1 MCLCGIK
8 TVVGLSANSTFT
20 ENHRTGMP
28 FVLDAKWI
36 RPAWW
41 GFCISTGVAAL
52 LLVVQLIWHRTIESD
67 WTNLKAS
74 RENDLAELVQA
85 RVHATILEQARLAER
100 VLREPDIQKA
110 FREQTPAML
119 SSAFQRLESH
129 REEESL
135 SLDVVD
141 TSGHII
147 LWAGRS
153 VRSKYPSA
161 GIQGTSEELVLVTLS
176 GLHRF
181 LSVGKSAGPEGPA
194 VFVSS
199 PLETNYPLSNRFV
212 SQLSLA
218 QAFRRET
225 GVAIEF
231 TSEVSSKDTAGD
243 LMFAVPVSDRNQ
255 RILTTALIPVP
266 TIAGEEAKTD
276 RWLDRGVALAVA
288 VAILFLGVVLAR
300 KFMSDSGFGHRRLL
314 LIPVLWLVRLGWRTA
329 GFPSAFGGGFLFDPA
344 VHSSPFPL
352 GLAGSLGELTISAV
366 CMLLTF
372 GLVFRSAVQWYGES
386 RRPERKLSRR
396 SEWLVLA
403 LTVPIIIGFQWVV
416 RGYGA
421 AVRSFVFD
429 STIRYLDPVSLLP
442 GAEMAV
448 MHFSILMLTLAL
460 VAAVGASF
468 IMVSRFAGKVL
479 TQVKSRLART
489 SLVTTAFVA
498 GYGVYLLI
506 DWPGQ
511 IPFVV
516 PLILYA
522 YGAFLLFLTDHPDAT
537 PPFLRRGGASSVA
550 ILLAAGFVIAVIS
563 LDVKTHE
570 KERERVKILAE
581 ELLRPAD
588 TWLSFVISESV
599 RAATTKAAE
608 QLVVNGSDSTF
619 SIDLAFNLWAQT
631 LLSKEGYSSAL
642 VVYGRTGKEIS
653 RFAVGLSSYDQME
666 LLTELFHREEDAL
679 LVVDRKGVEGTTKYY
694 GQWEHVL
701 DSQVQPIGTIAIV
714 MSASQRSLFRGEAPE
729 QLRTTS
735 SSRIEDLVRPTFIS
749 EYRGGELWSTN
760 DPVLFRGMPLPR
772 EIAAALQSNTA
783 RFVWSEQDVE
793 GNDYEILYVRDD
805 SDSSRVLSIG
815 IRTLG
820 LRWHLFGIVKTLLVY
835 ALFLA
840 LAVAVMLARESM
852 KGISLRFGFREKLG
866 FSFAVLSLL
875 PLLLMA
881 YYDRQLAVAR
891 LDENITRRLSQEL
904 DLIQQRFISAVLDED
919 DFNSGVTNDF
929 CEAIAS
935 DYGIDF
941 SVYESSELK
950 ASSRPELYRASI
962 LDCRLTGTAFGNA
975 MTLGRGFYKS
985 QERVGEINYFVGYR
999 PIVIGGGIRGV
1010 LAVPALYRQQEID
1023 EELAQRN
1030 AFVLGAYAF
1039 VVVLVIGMA
1048 IVLAHTLS
1056 KPLRDLSKAAR
1067 SVGKGDLDVVL
1078 QAKSA
1083 DEVGDLIRS
1092 FNEMTS
1098 ELKASRKNLA
1108 RAEREMAWKEM
1119 AKQVAH
1125 EIKNPLTPIKLSIQ
1139 HLVQAYRQ
1147 GTKDFGDILQRV
1159 SQTVIEQIE
1168 VLTRIASEFSDFARM
1183 PARTFERVDLNQLVA
1198 ETVNLFKEVQ
1208 GIDVH
1213 ARPCARPAHVI
1224 ADKDELRRVFIN
1236 IVRNSIQA
1244 MEKGGVVSIEME
1256 VEHEVCKIRFS
1267 DTGAGIPENLQEKV
1281 FQPNF
1286 STKTDGMGLG
1296 LAIARKVIEDLN
1308 GTISLKSTV
1317 GVGTDIEIRIPLR

>member
-1 MCLCGIK
+1 
-8 TVVGLSANSTFT
+8 
-20 ENHRTGMP
+20 MP
-28 FVLDAKWI
+28 LILDAKWI

-41 GFCISTGVAAL
+41 GFFVSIGVVAL
-52 LLVVQLIWHRTIESD
+52 LLLAKLLWHRQIESD
-67 WTNLKAS
+67 WTELRSS
-74 RENDLAELVQA
+74 REKDLAELVQE
-85 RVHATILEQARLAER
+85 RIRATIIEQAELAER
-100 VLREPDIQKA
+100 VLQEPDIQKA
-110 FREQTPAML
+110 FRDQTPAL
-119 SSAFQRLESH
+119 KASAFQRLETY
-129 REEESL
+129 RTKESP
-135 SLDVVD
+135 SFDVVD
-141 TSGHII
+141 ASGSIVF
-147 LWAGRS
+147 WAGRS
-153 VRSKYPSA
+153 VRSRYPA
-161 GIQGTSEELVLVTLS
+161 ALTQGTSEEVVFVTLS

-181 LSVGKSAGPEGPA
+181 LSVGKNAGPAGPT

-199 PLETNYPLSNRFV
+199 PLETKYPLSNRFV
-212 SQLSLA
+212 SQLSFA
-218 QAFRRET
+218 QTFQRET
-225 GVAIEF
+225 GVAVEF
-231 TSEVSSKDTAGD
+231 TSEVSSKDTGGAQ
-243 LMFAVPVSDRNQ
+243 MFAVPISDRNQ
-255 RILTTALIPVP
+255 SILTYALISAP
-266 TIAGEEAKTD
+266 TVTVEQAKAG
-276 RWLDRGVALAVA
+276 RWLDRGVAMAAALAMLFVA
-288 VAILFLGVVLAR
+288 VALAGSLM
-300 KFMSDSGFGHRRLL
+300 KEKGLGHRRLL
-314 LIPVLWLVRLGWRTA
+314 LIPVLWLVRLGWRYT
-329 GFPSAFGGGFLFDPA
+329 GFPSVLGGGYLFDPA
-344 VHSSPFPL
+344 VHASPFPF
-352 GLAGSLGELTISAV
+352 GLAGSLGELAISSV
-366 CMLLTF
+366 CVFATLGLL
-372 GLVFRSAVQWYGES
+372 FRSAVQWYDDTRTAGWHDN
-386 RRPERKLSRR
+386 RKM
-396 SEWLVLA
+396 EWLRLMTAVVFL
-403 LTVPIIIGFQWVV
+403 VGFQWVV

-421 AVRSFVFD
+421 SLRSFVFD
-429 STIRYLDPVSLLP
+429 STIQYLDPISLLP

-448 MHFSILMLTLAL
+448 MHFNILMLTLAL
-460 VAAVGASF
+460 IAAVGASF
-468 IMVSRFAGKVL
+468 IVVARIGGIFMR
-479 TQVKSRLART
+479 QVKSRLGRI
-489 SLVTTAFVA
+489 SLVTISFMA

-511 IPFVV
+511 LPLVV
-516 PLILYA
+516 PSILYLF
-522 YGAFLLFLTDHPDAT
+522 GAFLLFQAEAPEAT
-537 PPFLRRGGASSVA
+537 PAFLRRGTPLSIA
-550 ILLAAGFVIAVIS
+550 ILLASGFIIAVVS

-588 TWLSFVISESV
+588 TWLSFVMSESI
-599 RAATTKAAE
+599 RAATMKAAD
-608 QLVVNGSDSTF
+608 QLAANGSDSASST
-619 SIDLAFNLWAQT
+619 DLAFNLWAQT
-631 LLSKEGYSSAL
+631 LLSREGYSSAL
-642 VVYGRTGKEIS
+642 VVYGKTGKEIS

-679 LVVDRKGVEGTTKYY
+679 LVVDRKGVEGTKKFY

-701 DSQVQPIGTIAIV
+701 DERVQPIGTIAVI

-729 QLRTTS
+729 QLRAAS
-735 SSRIEDLVRPTFIS
+735 SSRIQELVRPTFIS

-760 DPVLFRGMPLPR
+760 DPVLFRGMALPQA
-772 EIAAALQSNTA
+772 IAAALVNSA
-783 RFVWSEQDVE
+783 ERFVWLEQEVE
-793 GNDYEILYVRDD
+793 GNTYEVIYARDD

-815 IRTLG
+815 ILTLG

-835 ALFLA
+835 VLFLA
-840 LAVAVMLARESM
+840 LTVAVMLAREFL
-852 KGISLRFGFREKLG
+852 KGIPPRFGFRDKLA

-891 LDENITRRLSQEL
+891 LDENITRRLSEEL
-904 DLIQQRFISAVLDED
+904 DLIEQRFVSTVLDED

-929 CEAIAS
+929 CEAIAA

-941 SVYESSELK
+941 SVYEGASLK

-962 LDCRLTGTAFGNA
+962 LDGRLTGTAFGNA

-985 QERVGEINYFVGYR
+985 QERIGEINYFVGYR
-999 PIVIGGGIRGV
+999 PIVIGGSIRGV

-1039 VVVLVIGMA
+1039 VVMLVIGMA

-1056 KPLRDLSKAAR
+1056 KPLRELSKAVR
-1067 SVGKGDLDVVL
+1067 SVGKGDLDIVL

-1098 ELKASRKNLA
+1098 ELKTSRQHLA

-1125 EIKNPLTPIKLSIQ
+1125 EIKNPLTPIKLSVQ

-1147 GTKDFGDILQRV
+1147 GGKDFGDVLQRV

-1183 PARTFERVDLNQLVA
+1183 PARKFERVDLNELVA
-1198 ETVNLFKEVQ
+1198 ETVNLFQEVR

-1213 ARPCARPAHVI
+1213 ARRSSVPAHVI

-1236 IVRNSIQA
+1236 IVRNSVQA
-1244 MEKGGVVSIEME
+1244 MEKGGEVSIEVE
-1256 VEHEVCKIRFS
+1256 VAHEVCRIRFS
-1267 DTGAGIPENLQEKV
+1267 DTGAGIPESLQAKV

-1296 LAIARKVIEDLN
+1296 LAIAQKVIEDLN

-1317 GVGTDIEIRIPLR
+1317 GIGTVIEIRIPLR